1 MTTKTETKPAE
12 TETKPHINP
21 FVQIDRRVAR
31 DPKIPA
37 TQKAL
42 YLVLKSYSWQDGHC
56 YPSQE
61 TLASDLNFSD
71 RTIRTWL
78 KDLEKYGLIKI
89 VQQGMNEP
97 NIYYLKDINSIYK
110 ETDRKSQ
117 VSENKTDR
125 KPQVKPTG
133 SGFPPT
139 NKHLTNTQ
147 YICQPEAANQNQ
159 ETPPA
164 DSSTESES
172 PQEPAEL
179 TVDQSSSALVPAQ
192 PESPPASPDPSAGQQ
207 SSTGL
212 DQAPAEPESPPEP
225 AGSSAARQIKKARKI
240 PGKRGYKYPA
250 QFEEFWQA
258 YPRSNGKRPAYLKWE
273 KLVINKKT
281 PPEEILEAAANY
293 RDLCQLEGRRQKF
306 MLHPRTFLGPSDHW
320 VDYLNSELEA
330 TGQLATLEAARK
342 RNQGQAG
349 RSSGKAGQKARK
361 PGQQSTRPASPAG
374 AKSRRQ
380 NNSTSKS
387 RARAATS
394 AFSLP
399 PVRAMPADLAREID
413 QELIEIIKSKNQSNN
428 KNQSKTPKGAK

>member
-1 MTTKTETKPAE
+1 MTTETQAKPTDTTDNTANEQTTENRESKE
-12 TETKPHINP
+12 NPHINP
-21 FVQIDRRVAR
+21 YVQIDRRVAR
-31 DPKIPA
+31 DPKLPA

-61 TLASDLNFSD
+61 TLAGDLNFSD

-78 KDLEKYGLIKI
+78 KDLERYGLIKI
-89 VQQGMNEP
+89 VHQGKNEP

-117 VSENKTDR
+117 VSETKTDR
-125 KPQVKPTG
+125 KSQLKGTG

-147 YICQPEAANQNQ
+147 YICQPEAENQNQ
-159 ETPPA
+159 ETSPE
-164 DSSTESES
+164 ESFTRPES

-179 TVDQSSSALVPAQ
+179 TVGDASTAL
-192 PESPPASPDPSAGQQ
+192 E
-207 SSTGL
+207 
-212 DQAPAEPESPPEP
+212 
-225 AGSSAARQIKKARKI
+225 IKKARKI
-240 PGKRGYKYPA
+240 PGKSGYKYPD
-250 QFEEFWQA
+250 QFEKFWQA
-258 YPRSNGKRPAYLKWE
+258 YPRSSGKRPAYLKWE
-273 KLVINKKT
+273 KLVISKKT
-281 PPEEILEAAANY
+281 PPEEIQEAAANY

-349 RSSGKAGQKARK
+349 RSSGRGS
-361 PGQQSTRPASPAG
+361 GQQSTRPASPAG
-374 AKSRRQ
+374 ANSSRRQ
-380 NNSTSKS
+380 NNSHSDS
-387 RARAATS
+387 RSRAATS

-399 PVRAMPADLAREID
+399 PVRVMPADLAREID

-428 KNQSKTPKGAK
+428 KNQSNTPKGAK

>member
-1 MTTKTETKPAE
+1 M
-12 TETKPHINP
+12 
-21 FVQIDRRVAR
+21 
-31 DPKIPA
+31 KI
-37 TQKAL
+37 
-42 YLVLKSYSWQDGHC
+42 
-56 YPSQE
+56 
-61 TLASDLNFSD
+61 
-71 RTIRTWL
+71 
-78 KDLEKYGLIKI
+78 
-89 VQQGMNEP
+89 
-97 NIYYLKDINSIYK
+97 
-110 ETDRKSQ
+110 
-117 VSENKTDR
+117 
-125 KPQVKPTG
+125 KPTG

-159 ETPPA
+159 ETPPE

-172 PQEPAEL
+172 HQG
-179 TVDQSSSALVPAQ
+179 
-192 PESPPASPDPSAGQQ
+192 PESPPASTGPSADQQ

-212 DQAPAEPESPPEP
+212 DQAPAEPGAPQDPAGSLAAGSATEQESPPASTDP
-225 AGSSAARQIKKARKI
+225 SAAQEIKKARKI
-240 PGKRGYKYPA
+240 PGKRGYQYPG

-281 PPEEILEAAANY
+281 PPEEIQEAAANY

-320 VDYLNSELEA
+320 VDYLNCELEA
-330 TGQLATLEAARK
+330 TGQLAALEAARK
-342 RNQGQAG
+342 RNQGQP
-349 RSSGKAGQKARK
+349 GQKARK

-374 AKSRRQ
+374 ANSRR
-380 NNSTSKS
+380 NTNSTSKS

-428 KNQSKTPKGAK
+428 KNQSNTPKGAK